1 MASPESRFLTCRDR
15 NIHFMEWGD
24 SARDTVVI
32 WHGVT
37 GTCNDHR
44 ELAARLSEDY
54 HVICPDSLCCGLSD
68 WAKNGSDTS
77 LSFYADIAEDLF
89 RQLGKTSLRWI
100 GSSKG
105 GGLGIV
111 LAGRDN
117 GLTIGHLV
125 LNDVGV
131 GLDEKFRLA
140 LAKSLASPPIFEK
153 YQDFDSKV
161 RNFLTRMGLELS
173 PQKWHEL
180 IHSWS
185 RRTDNGSFTYHYD
198 PRLAVQFAEHPED
211 FDLWNYYDLVTAK
224 TLLVRGS
231 HSIVPDEEA
240 RMMAERGPCCSL
252 LDRPGGHVSLMDK
265 VEEQDVILE
274 FLKN

>member
-1 MASPESRFLTCRDR
+1 MASPESRFLTCQER

-24 SARDTVVI
+24 SSRDTVVI

-37 GTCNDHR
+37 GTCEDHR
-44 ELAARLSEDY
+44 ELAARLSDTY

-68 WAKNGSDTS
+68 WAKEDRDTS
-77 LSFYADIAEDLF
+77 LGFYADVAEDLF
-89 RQLGKTSLRWI
+89 RQLGKSSLRWI

-111 LAGRDN
+111 LAARDN
-117 GLTIGHLV
+117 GLEISHLV

-131 GLDEKFRLA
+131 GLDENFRKA
-140 LAKSLASPPIFEK
+140 LAKGLSSPPV
-153 YQDFDSKV
+153 FDRFQEFAGKV
-161 RNFLTRMGLELS
+161 RNFLSKMGLELTE
-173 PQKWHEL
+173 QKWHDL
-180 IHSWS
+180 IRSYA
-185 RRTDNGSFTYHYD
+185 RRTDDGRFTYHYD

-211 FDLWNYYDLVTAK
+211 FDLWNYYDQVAAK
-224 TLLVRGS
+224 TILIRGA

-240 RMMAERGPCCSL
+240 RMMAERGPKCSL
-252 LDRPGGHVSLMDK
+252 LDRTGGHVSLMDK
-265 VEEQDVILE
+265 LVEQDVILE